1 MRQAIRDAS
10 DEGCVRRVVRQG
22 VVRQAIRGA
31 SDDQG
36 CVRRLG
42 MRQTIRDA
50 SDD

>member
-10 DEGCVRRVVRQG
+10 D
-22 VVRQAIRGA
+22 
-31 SDDQG
+31 DLG

-50 SDD
+50 PDD